1 MAMDSIVMEIDEVL
15 DAAKGKKPEEL
26 LVTYKGVLYPSAVCC
41 TETFQALDIM
51 EVRKDD
57 VFLVAYPKC
66 GTNWVQHILNDL
78 TSAVSKN
85 KEEEVPP
92 TKHIQML
99 EFGVPEKFQ
108 KIKSFPSPRV
118 FTTHLNYDNI
128 PKPVF
133 GTNAK
138 VLVVFRNPK
147 DAAVSYYH
155 FYNKNPGLPNVSS
168 WDEFFQKFMSGEV
181 CWSSYFDHA
190 LAWDKH
196 MDEENIMIITYEE
209 MKENLLGGVKQIA
222 EFLGFSLPEEK
233 IQSIAENATFESM
246 SNKSQ
251 ETHGKFGPILFR
263 KGTVGDWKNL
273 FTEAQS
279 QEMDAK
285 FEECLA
291 GTKLGARLK
300 YDKYCK
306 Y

>member
-1 MAMDSIVMEIDEVL
+1 MATDSFTREL
-15 DAAKGKKPEEL
+15 DKVFDAVKGKKSEEL
-26 LVTYKGVLYPSAVCC
+26 LVTYKGVLYPAGMCHA
-41 TETFQALDIM
+41 ETFQALDTM

-66 GTNWVQHILNDL
+66 GTNWVRQILNDL
-78 TSAVSKN
+78 ASAVSKN
-85 KEEEVPP
+85 KEEVS
-92 TKHIQML
+92 TVQLMQML
-99 EFGVPEKFQ
+99 EFGAPEKFQ
-108 KIKSFPSPRV
+108 KMKNLPSPRI
-118 FTTHLNYDNI
+118 FITHLHCDDI
-128 PKPVF
+128 PKAVF
-133 GTNAK
+133 ETKAK
-138 VLVVFRNPK
+138 ILVVFRNPK

-155 FYNKNPGLPNVSS
+155 FYNKNPGLPNISS
-168 WDEFFQKFMSGEV
+168 WDEFFQKFMCGEV

-190 LAWDKH
+190 LAWNKH

-209 MKENLLGGVKQIA
+209 MKENLHGGVKQIA

-233 IQSIAENATFESM
+233 IQSIADNATFQSM

-251 ETHGKFGPILFR
+251 ETHGKFAPIIFR
-263 KGTVGDWKNL
+263 KGDVGDWKNL
-273 FTEAQS
+273 FTEDQS

-291 GTKLGARLK
+291 GTKLGAKLK

>member
-1 MAMDSIVMEIDEVL
+1 MAMSSFAREIDAVL
-15 DAAKGKKPEEL
+15 DAAEGKKTEEL
-26 LVTYKGVLYPSAVCC
+26 LITYKGVLYPSTLCC
-41 TETFQALDIM
+41 AETFQALDTM

-57 VFLVAYPKC
+57 VFLAAYPKC
-66 GTNWVQHILNDL
+66 GTNWIEHILNDL
-78 TSAVSKN
+78 TSAVLRK
-85 KEEEVPP
+85 EVPRI
-92 TKHIQML
+92 KHLQIL

-108 KIKSFPSPRV
+108 KIKSLPSPRL
-118 FTTHLNYDNI
+118 FTTHLHYDNI
-128 PKPVF
+128 PKAVL
-133 GTNAK
+133 GSNAK
-138 VLVVFRNPK
+138 VLVLLRNPK

-181 CWSSYFDHA
+181 CWSSYFDYA
-190 LAWDKH
+190 LAWNKH
-196 MDEENIMIITYEE
+196 MDKENIMIITYEE
-209 MKENLLGGVKQIA
+209 MKENLPQGVKQIA

-233 IQSIAENATFESM
+233 IQSIAENAAFESM